1 MKVLRNSSGRER
13 EKWAKGIIRNFPG
26 KKKEYVS
33 KKRGKLESLNVGRIM
48 VLDLAG
54 EFGCT

>member
-13 EKWAKGIIRNFPG
+13 EKRAKGIIRNFPG

-33 KKRGKLESLNVGRIM
+33 KKMLN
-48 VLDLAG
+48 L
-54 EFGCT
+54 TYN

>member
-33 KKRGKLESLNVGRIM
+33 KKMLNLTYIEEIKISVLSHLFVG
-48 VLDLAG
+48 LLK
-54 EFGCT
+54 